1 MPRHQKKD
9 MTNRRD
15 FLKKV
20 GLASAATAVSAST
33 LWSKPFTEVNKKLIS
48 PLLLPPPADDFWS
61 WVRTQYAVSSSLL
74 NLNNGGVSPQSKFVQ
89 DAFFRYT
96 EMANEAPTY
105 YLWRILE
112 DGKDVV
118 RGKLADLL
126 GASPE
131 EVAVNRNA
139 TEALDTVIHGIPLN
153 KGDEVVLSKYDYPRM
168 VSAWKAREKREGIV
182 LKWVDFDFPENDETA
197 MAHKYTSLFTSKTK
211 VVHITHLIN
220 WVGQI
225 TPVKLIATTAKKM
238 GIKTLVDAAHSFA
251 HIQFNV
257 KDWDIDYLGTSL
269 HKWLGSPFGTGM
281 LYIRKEEIAGIK
293 TFFSED
299 PIMEP
304 GTIKK
309 FEELGTRA
317 TTAELAIGEA
327 VDFHLLIGSERKQER
342 LYELKKYWTE
352 KVKSHPKIKILT
364 PESSQLSGALGLV
377 CIEGHEAPDIDG
389 YLLSQHRIH
398 TVGIKYEKIN
408 GIRVTPNVYTS
419 FDDLDRFCEALLKLA
434 NKN

>member
-1 MPRHQKKD
+1 MS
-9 MTNRRD
+9 NRRD
-15 FLKKV
+15 FLKKIGMATV
-20 GLASAATAVSAST
+20 ASSAAPL
-33 LWSKPFTEVNKKLIS
+33 LWSKPFSEINEALIPKLAH
-48 PLLLPPPADDFWS
+48 PGDDFWG
-61 WVRTQYAVSSSLL
+61 WVRTQYLVSSNLL

-112 DGKDVV
+112 DGKKAV
-118 RGKLADLL
+118 RKKLADLV
-126 GASPE
+126 GADE
-131 EVAVNRNA
+131 DEIAINRNA
-139 TEALDTVIHGIPLN
+139 TEALDTLIHGINLN

-168 VSAWKAREKREGIV
+168 VSAWKAREKRDGIV
-182 LKWVDFDFPENDETA
+182 LKWVDFDFPENDEQTIA
-197 MAHKYTSLFTSKTK
+197 NKYTSLFTNKTK

-225 TPVKLIATTAKKM
+225 TPVKLIASEAKKK

-257 KDWDIDYLGTSL
+257 KDWDIDYMGTSL
-269 HKWLGSPFGTGM
+269 HKWLCAPFGTGM
-281 LYIRKEEIAGIK
+281 LYIRKEEIANIK

-299 PIMEP
+299 PAMEI
-304 GTIKK
+304 GNIKR

-327 VDFHLLIGSERKQER
+327 VDFHLVIGSERKQKR
-342 LYELKKYWTE
+342 LHELKQYWVD
-352 KVKSHPKIKILT
+352 KIKSHPKIKILT
-364 PESSQLSGALGLV
+364 PDSSALSGALGMV
-377 CIEGHEAPDIDG
+377 CVEGYEASEIDG
-389 YLLSQHRIH
+389 YLFGEHHIH
-398 TVGIKYEKIN
+398 VVGIKYEKLN

-419 FDDLDRFCEALLKLA
+419 FEDLDRFVEAILMLA
-434 NKN
+434 NKTK

>member
-1 MPRHQKKD
+1 

-20 GLASAATAVSAST
+20 GLASVATTVSAST
-33 LWSKPFTEVNKKLIS
+33 IWSGTYNDVKGSILS
-48 PLLLPPPADDFWS
+48 PLKMPPPGDDFWG
-61 WVRTQYAVSSSLL
+61 WVKTQYTVSSNLL

-89 DAFFRYT
+89 EAFFRYT

-112 DGKDVV
+112 DGKGAV
-118 RGKLADLL
+118 RKKLADLC
-126 GASPE
+126 GANE
-131 EVAVNRNA
+131 DEIAMNRNA
-139 TEALDTVIHGIPLN
+139 TEALDTVIHGISLN

-168 VSAWKAREKREGIV
+168 ISAWKAREKREGIV
-182 LKWVDFDFPENDETA
+182 LKWVDLDFPENDETA
-197 MAHKYTSLFTSKTK
+197 IANKYTSLFTSKTK

-225 TPVKLIATTAKKM
+225 TPVKAIATEAKKK

-251 HIQFNV
+251 HVPFNV
-257 KDWDIDYLGTSL
+257 KDWDIDYMGTSL
-269 HKWLGSPFGTGM
+269 HKWLGAPFGTGM
-281 LYIRKEEIAGIK
+281 MYIRKEEIANVK

-299 PIMEP
+299 PAMDP
-304 GTIKK
+304 SNIKR

-327 VDFHLLIGSERKQER
+327 IDFHLVIGNERKQQR

-352 KVKSHPKIKILT
+352 KVKTHPKIKILT
-364 PESSQLSGALGLV
+364 PEPMSLSGALGLV
-377 CIEGHEAPDIDG
+377 CVEGYEASEIDG
-389 YLLSQHRIH
+389 YLFSQHHIH
-398 TVGIKYEKIN
+398 VVGIKYEKIN
-408 GIRVTPNVYTS
+408 GVRVTPNVYTS
-419 FDDLDRFCEALLKLA
+419 FDDLDRFTDALLKLA
-434 NKN
+434 DTKK

>member
-1 MPRHQKKD
+1 

-20 GLASAATAVSAST
+20 GLASVATTVSAST
-33 LWSKPFTEVNKKLIS
+33 IWSGTYNDIKGSILS
-48 PLLLPPPADDFWS
+48 PLQLPPPGDDFWG
-61 WVRTQYAVSSSLL
+61 WVKTQYTVSSNLL

-112 DGKDVV
+112 DGKGAV
-118 RGKLADLL
+118 RKKLADLC
-126 GASPE
+126 GANE
-131 EVAVNRNA
+131 DEIAMNRNA
-139 TEALDTVIHGIPLN
+139 TEALDTVIHGISLN

-168 VSAWKAREKREGIV
+168 ISAWKAREKREGIV
-182 LKWVDFDFPENDETA
+182 LKWVDLDFPENDEA
-197 MAHKYTSLFTSKTK
+197 AIANKYISQFTSKTK

-225 TPVKLIATTAKKM
+225 TPVKTIAAEAKKK

-251 HIQFNV
+251 HVPFNV
-257 KDWDIDYLGTSL
+257 KDWDIDYMGTSL
-269 HKWLGSPFGTGM
+269 HKWLGAPFGTGM
-281 LYIRKEEIAGIK
+281 MYIRKEEIANIK

-299 PIMEP
+299 PAMDP
-304 GTIKK
+304 GNIKR

-327 VDFHLLIGSERKQER
+327 VDFHLVIGNERKQQR

-352 KVKSHPKIKILT
+352 KVRTHPKIKILT
-364 PESSQLSGALGLV
+364 PESMSLSGALGLV
-377 CIEGHEAPDIDG
+377 CIEGHEASEIDG
-389 YLLSQHRIH
+389 YLFSQHHIH
-398 TVGIKYEKIN
+398 VVGIKYEKIN
-408 GIRVTPNVYTS
+408 GVRVTPNVYTS
-419 FDDLDRFCEALLKLA
+419 FDDLDRFSDALLKLA
-434 NKN
+434 DTKK

>member
-1 MPRHQKKD
+1 

-20 GLASAATAVSAST
+20 GLASVATTVASST
-33 LWSKPFTEVNKKLIS
+33 LWSKSFAEINSSIIHKLH
-48 PLLLPPPADDFWS
+48 PPGDDFWG
-61 WVRTQYAVSSSLL
+61 WVRTQYTVSSNLL

-112 DGKDVV
+112 DGKDAV
-118 RGKLADLL
+118 RKKLADLA
-126 GASPE
+126 GAGE
-131 EVAVNRNA
+131 DEIAMNRNA
-139 TEALDTVIHGIPLN
+139 TEALDTVIHGISLN

-168 VSAWKAREKREGIV
+168 LSAWKAREKREGIV
-182 LKWVDFDFPENDETA
+182 LKWVDFDFPENDEQA
-197 MAHKYTSLFTSKTK
+197 MANKYTSLFTNKTK

-225 TPVKLIATTAKKM
+225 TPVKLIAAEAKKK

-257 KDWDIDYLGTSL
+257 KDWDIDYMGTSL
-269 HKWLGSPFGTGM
+269 HKWLGAPFGTGM
-281 LYIRKEEIAGIK
+281 LYIRKEEIANTK

-299 PIMEP
+299 PAMEP
-304 GTIKK
+304 GNIKR

-327 VDFHLLIGSERKQER
+327 VDFHLVIGSERKQKR
-342 LYELKKYWTE
+342 LHELKQYWVD

-364 PESSQLSGALGLV
+364 PDSASLSGALGLV
-377 CIEGHEAPDIDG
+377 SIEGYEAADIDG
-389 YLLSQHRIH
+389 YLFGEHHIH

-419 FDDLDRFCEALLKLA
+419 LEDLDRFVKALLKLA
-434 NKN
+434 EKTK